1 VSTRSGESRGTLS
14 PDLPHHFI
22 YILECADGTLYVGHT
37 SDLSARIKAHNDG
50 RGARY
55 TACRVPVRLVYSE
68 PHPTETAAV
77 AREAQLKRWSGQK
90 KRALIAGSLAW
101 LHTLSRRRSR

>member
-1 VSTRSGESRGTLS
+1 LS
-14 PDLPHHFI
+14 ADPPSQFV

-37 SDLSARIKAHNDG
+37 GNLSARIDAHNEG

-68 PHPTETAAV
+68 PHATEAAAT

-90 KRALIAGSLAW
+90 KRALIAGSSAA
-101 LHTLSRRRSR
+101 LHNLSRRRTG